1 MKYKS
6 KTQVKHEYP
15 ITELL
20 DQHSLDVI
28 NELMGT
34 HYTKM
39 VIFGKVRVKRK
50 GYKFSFI
57 DKLMRRRPGLD
68 KED

>member
-1 MKYKS
+1 
-6 KTQVKHEYP
+6 
-15 ITELL
+15 
-20 DQHSLDVI
+20 
-28 NELMGT
+28 
-34 HYTKM
+34 M
-39 VIFGKVRVKRK
+39 VIFGKVKVKRK